1 MGGMT
6 DTAAE
11 TTTASVNGQAPGAS
25 APQEDCEDCVSSGER
40 VLAIVACLL
49 GLFVVVIGVDMFTG
63 GKLSGM
69 VPVRG
74 EQ

>member
-1 MGGMT
+1 MT

-11 TTTASVNGQAPGAS
+11 TTASVNGQAPAS
-25 APQEDCEDCVSSGER
+25 APAPEDCDDCVTGGER
-40 VLAIVACLL
+40 ALAVVACLL
-49 GLFVVVIGVDMFTG
+49 GLFVIAVGVDMFTG
-63 GKLSGM
+63 GRLSGM

>member
-1 MGGMT
+1 MT

-11 TTTASVNGQAPGAS
+11 TTASVNGQAP
-25 APQEDCEDCVSSGER
+25 APAPPAEDCDECVTGGER
-40 VLAIVACLL
+40 ALAVVACLL
-49 GLFVVVIGVDMFTG
+49 GLFVVLVAADIWTG

-74 EQ
+74 DQ